1 MADECKILDYDRG
14 HILGQ
19 GGYGTVFKGK
29 LVQRSSDIQVINVA
43 IKRLEKAML
52 NQQDDETTI
61 SMIDREL
68 VIQKKLD
75 NPNIVKLLYV
85 EKHDENFL

>member
-1 MADECKILDYDRG
+1 MANECKILDYDRG

-19 GGYGTVFKGK
+19 GGYETVFKEK

-52 NQQDDETTI
+52 NQQDDETI
-61 SMIDREL
+61 SMIYREL

-75 NPNIVKLLYV
+75 HPIIVKFLHV